1 MAKDVGNANMVSI
14 LLRAALSSRY
24 VRIVLLAGLV
34 AAAAA
39 VYWYSVSIAETY
51 SAIREDILSRLGFGV
66 VPVGLWVCVF
76 GLALAVRRSWFIHYR
91 LWLASPFLLAFIL
104 GALSYST
111 SFQGPLSAFTLGGE
125 VTLGGTVGYAIA
137 GDVDWQGWIRLGG
150 LLVIAGFVAS
160 PKGSLIVVS
169 ALGRSLTAV
178 YVLTAGVVLWI
189 GRQFGKVFHR
199 SPARDSG
206 VEEST
211 PGRYSEELRRTMQ
224 SSEFHEPVFTSSAL
238 DASQATRESEPP
250 LVASEQNGLR
260 DPSTVDAASPVE
272 DGVVVDEREYAVQGG
287 IGGASPVEDGVEVNE
302 EYVGQE
308 EVDGTYFVEDDDGVP
323 HQVIAGQME
332 SPGNGVGE
340 GDETVQFLESDGD
353 EAVSINPESV
363 RWSVPRP
370 EGGTERESGLKVNK
384 QWSQGKPDDGE
395 DAAIEADIG
404 EEEESNGRVASMV
417 QTVVGDAE
425 APTWEKPSL
434 DEFKDTNEGGID
446 PDEMEATA
454 RTIRETLG
462 NYGVEVEVEDT
473 QPGPT
478 VTMYGLVPGWI
489 RRSKQ
494 VNATDADGRPKLDEK
509 GRQVKTSVE
518 TKTRVK
524 VDAITAREKDLSLA
538 LKTPSIRI
546 ETPVMG
552 KSLVGVEVPNPN
564 PALVSLRNVMQ
575 DREFEDLRKKAKL
588 PVGIGKGGSGETVV
602 IDLAKMPHLLVA
614 GSTGSGKSVF
624 VNTVISCL
632 LIQKDPSEL
641 RLLLIDP
648 KRVELTPYNGIPH
661 LLTPVVVE
669 TDQVVSLL
677 KGLNREMMDRYRRME
692 ESGVRNIDSYNKK
705 SPDQMPYLVVAV
717 DELAD
722 LMMTASAD
730 VERELCRLAQLGR
743 ATGIHMIVAT
753 QRPSVD
759 VLTGLIKANFPSR
772 VSFALTSQ
780 VDSRTI
786 LDSSGAEKLLG
797 KGDMLYQSV
806 DMSRAE
812 RVQGVFIS
820 DEEIEGLVKFWKE
833 TPRGPICE
841 VDIEPPAGSDDSDD
855 DGQDDESGD
864 RDDMMDKAIDL
875 AMRQKKLSTSL
886 LQRRLRIGYPR
897 AARLMDQLEDE
908 GIVGP
913 SDGSKSRDV
922 IMGQV

>member
-1 MAKDVGNANMVSI
+1 M
-14 LLRAALSSRY
+14 
-24 VRIVLLAGLV
+24 
-34 AAAAA
+34 
-39 VYWYSVSIAETY
+39 
-51 SAIREDILSRLGFGV
+51 
-66 VPVGLWVCVF
+66 
-76 GLALAVRRSWFIHYR
+76 
-91 LWLASPFLLAFIL
+91 
-104 GALSYST
+104 
-111 SFQGPLSAFTLGGE
+111 
-125 VTLGGTVGYAIA
+125 
-137 GDVDWQGWIRLGG
+137 
-150 LLVIAGFVAS
+150 
-160 PKGSLIVVS
+160 
-169 ALGRSLTAV
+169 
-178 YVLTAGVVLWI
+178 
-189 GRQFGKVFHR
+189 
-199 SPARDSG
+199 
-206 VEEST
+206 
-211 PGRYSEELRRTMQ
+211 
-224 SSEFHEPVFTSSAL
+224 
-238 DASQATRESEPP
+238 
-250 LVASEQNGLR
+250 
-260 DPSTVDAASPVE
+260 
-272 DGVVVDEREYAVQGG
+272 
-287 IGGASPVEDGVEVNE
+287 
-302 EYVGQE
+302 
-308 EVDGTYFVEDDDGVP
+308 EDDDGVP

-332 SPGNGVGE
+332 SPGNGIGE
-340 GDETVQFLESDGD
+340 GDETVQFLESDGE

-434 DEFKDTNEGGID
+434 DEFKDTNEGGIE
-446 PDEMEATA
+446 PEEMEATA

-489 RRSKQ
+489 RRYKQ
-494 VNATDADGRPKLDEK
+494 VNATDSDGRPKLDEK